1 MDVVPAALEARG
13 DGHGAAARGGGWAAP
28 HAAAVR
34 GGAGAAEGAGF
45 GRVGTALRGVCVW
58 SCALGVTQIKGAF
71 GEEKSTDKT
80 QLLRLNIHC
89 FCSIY
94 EEGKKSVPERPY
106 LFEVKLRAGITPDR
120 PALCSERCSGGA
132 AGTARGREKAPQV
145 TPLRRGSERRPG
157 KRWDSFTLSHGC
169 ELCGV
174 CKRSS
179 REKHRDEVTK
189 RCF

>member
-13 DGHGAAARGGGWAAP
+13 DGHGAAARGGGWAVP

-89 FCSIY
+89 FCRIY

-106 LFEVKLRAGITPDR
+106 LFEVKLRAGITPDG
-120 PALCSERCSGGA
+120 PILCSERCSGGGGGNGAWAGKGASGNAPQEGQREA
-132 AGTARGREKAPQV
+132 AGQTVGFLHLQPR
-145 TPLRRGSERRPG
+145 L
-157 KRWDSFTLSHGC
+157 
-169 ELCGV
+169 
-174 CKRSS
+174 
-179 REKHRDEVTK
+179 
-189 RCF
+189 